1 MSRFSSL
8 RVKLVV
14 VTVVFLTIAPTLG
27 MTFNTDEA
35 RDLIWLVLLIGALAL
50 ALAWFIW
57 SDLFLRQTNTLS
69 RTASKLADGD
79 LAARTGIQNQ
89 KGELND
95 LARAIDAMAESLE
108 KQVANRE
115 TAERTLLNRTHQQ
128 TAIAALGQFA
138 LASTDFDDLLDQTVN
153 YMAQIV
159 EIEYCGI
166 WEMQPDNETLLLRKG
181 TGWKNDSV
189 GKSTLSVENGSLVS
203 HIFTSAGAGAVA
215 ITDLRTETRFR
226 VPEFLTEHGV
236 VSGVG
241 VVIPRGTWQF
251 GLLGVFAT
259 KERKFS
265 EDELHFLLAVATVIA
280 MAVNRKQTE
289 NELQRVANFAQFN
302 PNPVMEFDAAG
313 KLSYYNDAAMSMA
326 NVLGKE
332 SPQAILPP
340 DVAPLVQECLVTG
353 KTRLRYETR
362 HGTRTVS
369 WSFYPIVTNRVVH
382 CYAGDITEKL
392 NLEAQLRQSQKMESV
407 GQLAAGVAHDF
418 NNMLTIIQ
426 GHSGVIMSRPNL
438 LPELLDSAQ
447 AIYFAS
453 ERAANLTRQLLMF
466 SRKNIIQP
474 KHLDLREVVAN
485 MSKMLQRMI
494 GEVITLKFTPPT
506 ELPSVRGD
514 SGMIEQVVMN
524 LVVNARDAM
533 YRDGGNL
540 TLALKTVDIDRD
552 QLALHPQGHVGHFVC
567 LEVADTGHGMTAET
581 QARIFEPF
589 FTTKEVGKGTGLGLA
604 TVYGIV
610 KQHEGWLEVT
620 SEIGKGTTFHVF
632 FPASLREPEHLAEA
646 PTAPST
652 TPMRGGKETIL
663 VVEDEPV
670 LRDLAFMILSE
681 CGYRVLQAGSGVE
694 ALQVWENECANIDL
708 LLTDMVMPE
717 GMSGK
722 DLAAKLRLT
731 RRDLKVVCVSGYS
744 VDDLNEG
751 SMIFLQKPYTR
762 NALAKTVRDCLD
774 N

>member
-14 VTVVFLTIAPTLG
+14 VTVIFLTIAPTLG

-57 SDLFLRQTNTLS
+57 SDLFLRQTNTLA
-69 RTASKLADGD
+69 RTASKLTEGD
-79 LAARTGIQNQ
+79 LTARTGMQDK
-89 KGELND
+89 KGELNG

-181 TGWKNDSV
+181 TGWKSDAV

-226 VPEFLTEHGV
+226 VPEFLTDHGV

-313 KLSYYNDAAMSMA
+313 KLTYFNDAAMNMA

-332 SPQAILPP
+332 SPQTILPP
-340 DVAPLVQECLVTG
+340 DVAPLVQECLATG

-362 HGTRTVS
+362 YGTRTVS

-494 GEVITLKFTPPT
+494 GEIITLKFSPPP

-514 SGMIEQVVMN
+514 AGMIEQVVMN

-552 QLALHPQGHVGHFVC
+552 SLALHPQGHVGHFVC
-567 LEVADTGHGMTAET
+567 LEVADTGHGMSAET

-632 FPASLREPEHLAEA
+632 FPASLREPEHLAEV
-646 PTAPST
+646 PTAPAT

-670 LRDLAFMILSE
+670 LRELAFMILSE

-731 RRDLKVVCVSGYS
+731 RRDLKVICVSGYS
-744 VDDLNEG
+744 VDDLNEA

-762 NALAKTVRDCLD
+762 SALAKVVRDCLD